1 MGFSRLP
8 SPGSSLGW
16 CGGIPAD
23 WRTTAG
29 ALHLYR
35 DSPQLTSVLPTTPTL
50 MGRLFAKE
58 NWLLLLLVFVPIA
71 LLMEYVFHSS
81 ALWIFL
87 ASSAAIIPLA
97 ALMGRATEQLAERLG
112 EGVGGL
118 LNATFGNAAE
128 LIIAIVALR
137 AGLFD
142 LVKASITGS
151 IIGNVLLVFGLSA
164 LWGGAK
170 FQRQQFNR
178 TAAGLSSTLLVLS
191 AVALVIPA
199 IFHMVVP
206 PTAEI
211 AERTLSLEISV
222 VLMATYVASLF
233 FSLRTH
239 KHLYVGEHGPH
250 TDELAPTSSTGKS
263 VSLLLAATAGV
274 ALMSEMLV
282 GAVEET
288 AEVFGMNE
296 VFVGVILV
304 ALIGNAAE
312 HSSAILM
319 AAKNKMDAAVTIAVG
334 SSIQVALFVAPV
346 LVFLSYL
353 VAPAPMDLRFTTLEV
368 VAVGISVWIM
378 SIIAQDGESH
388 WMEGVQLLAV
398 YAILAL
404 AFYWLPVG

>member
-1 MGFSRLP
+1 M
-8 SPGSSLGW
+8 
-16 CGGIPAD
+16 A
-23 WRTTAG
+23 
-29 ALHLYR
+29 
-35 DSPQLTSVLPTTPTL
+35 
-50 MGRLFAKE
+50 RLFSKE
-58 NWLLLLLVFVPIA
+58 NWLLLLLVFVPVA
-71 LLMEYVFHSS
+71 LLMEYVFHAS

-137 AGLFD
+137 AGLVD

-151 IIGNVLLVFGLSA
+151 IIGNVLLVFGASA
-164 LWGGAK
+164 LWGGIK
-170 FQRQQFNR
+170 YQRQQFNR
-178 TAAGLSSTLLVLS
+178 TAAGLSATLLVLS
-191 AVALVIPA
+191 ATALVIPA
-199 IFHMVVP
+199 IFHLVVP
-206 PTAEI
+206 PTAAV
-211 AERTLSLEISV
+211 AERTLSVEIAV
-222 VLMATYVASLF
+222 VLLVTYVLSLV

-239 KHLYVGEHGPH
+239 KHLYVGEAGAH
-250 TDELAPTSSTGKS
+250 TDELTPTHSTGKA
-263 VSLLLAATAGV
+263 VLLLLGATAGV

-319 AAKNKMDAAVTIAVG
+319 AAKNKMDAAITIAVG
-334 SSIQVALFVAPV
+334 SSIQIALFIAPV

-353 VAPAPMDLRFTTLEV
+353 IAPEPMDLRFTTLEV
-368 VAVGISVWIM
+368 VAVGICVWIM
-378 SIIAQDGESH
+378 AIIAQDGESH

-404 AFYWLPVG
+404 AFYWLPMPA

>member
-1 MGFSRLP
+1 MARL
-8 SPGSSLGW
+8 L
-16 CGGIPAD
+16 
-23 WRTTAG
+23 
-29 ALHLYR
+29 
-35 DSPQLTSVLPTTPTL
+35 
-50 MGRLFAKE
+50 AKE
-58 NWLLLLLVFVPIA
+58 NWLLLLLVFIPVA
-71 LLMEYVFHSS
+71 LVLEYVVHAS
-81 ALWIFL
+81 ALAIFL
-87 ASSAAIIPLA
+87 TSSAAIIPLA
-97 ALMGRATEQLAERLG
+97 ALMGRATEELAERLG

-137 AGLFD
+137 AGLVD

-151 IIGNVLLVFGLSA
+151 IIGNILLVFGASA
-164 LWGGAK
+164 LWGGVK
-170 FQRQQFNR
+170 YQRQHFNQ
-178 TAAGLSSTLLVLS
+178 TAAGLSATLLVLS
-191 AVALVIPA
+191 AVALVVPA
-199 IFHMVVP
+199 IFHLVVGNSV
-206 PTAEI
+206 ALS
-211 AERTLSLEISV
+211 ERTLSVEISV
-222 VLMATYVASLF
+222 VLILTYVLSLV

-239 KHLYVGEHGPH
+239 KHLYVGDAGPH
-250 TDELAPTSSTGKS
+250 GEALTPGAKSSTGKS
-263 VSLLLAATAGV
+263 VALLLAATAGV

-288 AEVFGMNE
+288 AEQFGMNE
-296 VFVGVILV
+296 IFVGVILV

-319 AAKNKMDAAVTIAVG
+319 AAKNKMDTAITIAVG

-353 VAPAPMDLRFTTLEV
+353 IAPEPMDLRFTTLEV

-378 SIIAQDGESH
+378 SLIAQDGESH

-404 AFYWLPVG
+404 AFFWLPS

>member
-1 MGFSRLP
+1 MARL
-8 SPGSSLGW
+8 L
-16 CGGIPAD
+16 
-23 WRTTAG
+23 
-29 ALHLYR
+29 
-35 DSPQLTSVLPTTPTL
+35 
-50 MGRLFAKE
+50 AKE
-58 NWLLLLLVFVPIA
+58 NWLLLLLVFIPVA
-71 LLMEYVFHSS
+71 LVLEYVVHAS
-81 ALWIFL
+81 ALSIFL
-87 ASSAAIIPLA
+87 TSSAAIIPLA

-137 AGLFD
+137 AGLID

-151 IIGNVLLVFGLSA
+151 IIGNVLLVFGASA
-164 LWGGAK
+164 LWGGIK
-170 FQRQQFNR
+170 FERQQFNR
-178 TAAGLSSTLLVLS
+178 TAAALSSTLLVLS
-191 AVALVIPA
+191 AVALVVPA
-199 IFHMVVP
+199 IFHLVVGNSS
-206 PTAEI
+206 AMS
-211 AERTLSLEISV
+211 ERTLSLEISI
-222 VLMATYVASLF
+222 VLIVTYVLSLL

-239 KHLYVGEHGPH
+239 KHLYVGEAGPH
-250 TDELAPTSSTGKS
+250 TEELTPAGSTGKA
-263 VSLLLAATAGV
+263 VALLLVATAGV

-288 AEVFGMNE
+288 AAQFGMNE

-319 AAKNKMDAAVTIAVG
+319 AAKNKMDTAITIAVG

-353 VAPAPMDLRFTTLEV
+353 IAPAPMDLRFTTLEV

-378 SIIAQDGESH
+378 SLIAQDGESH

-404 AFYWLPVG
+404 AFFWLPMRG

>member
-1 MGFSRLP
+1 MARL
-8 SPGSSLGW
+8 L
-16 CGGIPAD
+16 
-23 WRTTAG
+23 
-29 ALHLYR
+29 
-35 DSPQLTSVLPTTPTL
+35 
-50 MGRLFAKE
+50 AKE
-58 NWLLLLLVFVPIA
+58 NWLLLLLVFIPVA
-71 LLMEYVFHSS
+71 LVLEYVVHAS
-81 ALWIFL
+81 ALSIFL
-87 ASSAAIIPLA
+87 TSSAAIIPLA

-137 AGLFD
+137 AGLID

-151 IIGNVLLVFGLSA
+151 IIGNVLLVFGASA
-164 LWGGAK
+164 LWGGIK
-170 FQRQQFNR
+170 FERQQFNR
-178 TAAGLSSTLLVLS
+178 TAAALSSTLLVLS
-191 AVALVIPA
+191 AVALVVPA
-199 IFHMVVP
+199 IFHLVVGNSS
-206 PTAEI
+206 AMS
-211 AERTLSLEISV
+211 ERTLSLEISI
-222 VLMATYVASLF
+222 VLIVTYVLSLL

-239 KHLYVGEHGPH
+239 KHLYVGEAGPH
-250 TDELAPTSSTGKS
+250 TEELTPAGSTGKS
-263 VSLLLAATAGV
+263 VALLLAATAGV

-288 AEVFGMNE
+288 AAQFGMNE

-319 AAKNKMDAAVTIAVG
+319 AAKNKMDTAITIAVG

-353 VAPAPMDLRFTTLEV
+353 IAPAPMDLRFTTLEV

-378 SIIAQDGESH
+378 SLIAQDGESH

-404 AFYWLPVG
+404 AFFWLPLRG